1 MEGED
6 LRRLEIKIKME
17 NEAMEVLIMEIDEMI
32 QILSIQ
38 KLEIDTKLQTICKL
52 KEQNKALQK
61 EINGLFRY
69 HKK

>member
-1 MEGED
+1 MERED

-17 NEAMEVLIMEIDEMI
+17 NEAMDALTTEIDEMI

-38 KLEIDTKLQTICKL
+38 KLEIDTKLQVICKL

-61 EINGLFRY
+61 EINALFRY